1 MEFMTRS
8 IGHLLLIFVVLACP
22 VQCVIG
28 AASCCDSGANSE
40 HTTSGN
46 FDQLRSSKNA
56 CCRHSGVADDSQD
69 ASNEQP
75 KHAPSSDDAC
85 RCDCLCKGAIS
96 TSVQIVEDFGAATL
110 KSGGDC
116 DTLLSHVFGYTNWPL
131 TDSPD
136 AHSGREIRTLR
147 MSFQV

>member
-1 MEFMTRS
+1 MIRS
-8 IGHLLLIFVVLACP
+8 IGHLLLILVVLACP

-28 AASCCDSGANSE
+28 AGSCCESGATSE
-40 HTTSGN
+40 HTTSGD
-46 FDQLRSSKNA
+46 FDQSCSSKNV
-56 CCRHSGVADDSQD
+56 CCLHSGVADDPQD

-75 KHAPSSDDAC
+75 KHVPSSDDAC

-96 TSVQIVEDFGAATL
+96 TSVQIVDDFGAATL
-110 KSGGDC
+110 TSVVDC
-116 DTLLSHVFGYTNWPL
+116 DTLLSHGFGYTNWPL
-131 TDSPD
+131 ADSPD

>member
-1 MEFMTRS
+1 MEVMTRS
-8 IGHLLLIFVVLACP
+8 IGHLLLIIVVLACP

-28 AASCCDSGANSE
+28 AASCCDSGATSE
-40 HTTSGN
+40 HADSVNCDRLCTPM
-46 FDQLRSSKNA
+46 DI
-56 CCRHSGVADDSQD
+56 CCVHSEFADDSQD

-110 KSGGDC
+110 TSVGDC

>member
-1 MEFMTRS
+1 MTRS
-8 IGHLLLIFVVLACP
+8 IGHLLLILVVLACP

-28 AASCCDSGANSE
+28 ADSCCDSGATSE
-40 HTTSGN
+40 HTTSGVLE
-46 FDQLRSSKNA
+46 QSCSSKDA
-56 CCRHSGVADDSQD
+56 CCRHSGVADDAQD

-75 KHAPSSDDAC
+75 KHVPSSDDDC

-96 TSVQIVEDFGAATL
+96 TSVQIVEDLRAVTL
-110 KSGGDC
+110 PAVTAC
-116 DTLLSHVFGYTNWPL
+116 DMVLSHVFGNTNSLLADP
-131 TDSPD
+131 PD